1 MQTSPRYDIYA
12 FIHKGLRAFMAHTL
26 LRVGELDPLDPDEVA
41 DVTQG
46 VAALLDIC
54 CKHMR
59 HENDVVHAAMEA
71 RRPGSAGTMA
81 EEHVQHER
89 DIAAL
94 RQLLARVPGNAPA
107 AQDLYRALSVFVA
120 HNLVHMHREETQHNQ
135 VLWETHSDDEIYA
148 LEHRI
153 VASQAPE
160 DARLALRWMLPHMNP
175 AERAVMLQGMRAA
188 APPAVFQDVLGL
200 VRPLLGG
207 RGWHKLSAA
216 LAL

>member
-54 CKHMR
+54 GKHLR
-59 HENDVVHAAMEA
+59 HENDVVHAAIEA
-71 RRPGSAGTMA
+71 RRPGSAGAIA

-107 AQDLYRALSVFVA
+107 AQDLYRALSIFVA
-120 HNLVHMHREETQHNQ
+120 HNLEHMHREETQHNQ
-135 VLWETHSDDEIYA
+135 VLWETHSDDEICA